1 MHGKLDLLYTDLGEQ
16 TVKNISQPER
26 MYRVSNADGAPATA
40 TPEGGPE
47 SDYTNQVKPSI
58 AVLPFDNMSRDEEQE
73 YFVDRITED
82 IITELSR
89 YHDLFVIARNSTFVY
104 KGKAADLIQVGR
116 ELGVRYIVEGS
127 VRKSGNRVLITVQ
140 LIDALDGHHLWA
152 ERYDRELEDVF
163 AVQDEITQVIV
174 ANLPRRVEAAHLE
187 HSKHKS
193 PENMAAYDYI
203 LRAKDHH
210 HKHTKEDNAKAI
222 ELAQKAIAL
231 APDWSLEHAWHSC
244 ALGQAWGA
252 GYMEEEAP
260 LKLIVKAQKGLET
273 NSEDDAECH
282 RILTEIQL
290 VLYRDFD
297 KVRFH
302 QDCAYA
308 LNPNDP
314 RIVAQRGETR
324 MWLGQA
330 SEAISWLEKSMLL
343 DPSEAPRRAKALGQA

>member
-1 MHGKLDLLYTDLGEQ
+1 M
-16 TVKNISQPER
+16 
-26 MYRVSNADGAPATA
+26 
-40 TPEGGPE
+40 
-47 SDYTNQVKPSI
+47 
-58 AVLPFDNMSRDEEQE
+58 
-73 YFVDRITED
+73 TED

-89 YHDLFVIARNSTFVY
+89 YHDLFVIARNSTFVC
-104 KGKAADLIQVGR
+104 KGKATDLIQVGR

-127 VRKSGNRVLITVQ
+127 VRKSGNRVRITVQ
-140 LIDALDGHHLWA
+140 LIDASDGHHLWA
-152 ERYDRELEDVF
+152 ERYDRELENVF

-222 ELAQKAIAL
+222 ELAQKAMAL
-231 APDWSLEHAWHSC
+231 APDWSLGHAWHSC

-252 GYMEEEAP
+252 GYMEEDAA

-302 QDCAYA
+302 QDRAYA

-343 DPSEAPRRAKALGQA
+343 DPSEAPRALAMRNMPILPPVTRCLAIWRRPERKPRWCLKVGQNVQSPQRCSVPPMHWNQTANINVRPC